1 MSGLTTMSRTANRWR
16 KRGAEALLLLI
27 ALMTLSAAAFA
38 PARAA
43 LQIPIDKGVVEPIPI
58 AIPDFLGAG
67 TAGKDVATVVR
78 ADLER
83 SGLFRSLNPASFI
96 EKISDINT
104 PPRFGDWRTIQA
116 QGLVTGQATMQPD
129 GRLRVDFRLWD
140 IFGEAQMVGLQYM
153 TTPENWRRIAHLV
166 SDAIYERITGEKG
179 YFDTRVVFVAESGP
193 KLNRRKRLAV
203 MDQDGANP
211 VFLTQGDY
219 LVLTPRF
226 NPTAQ
231 MIAYMSYIQGR
242 PRVYLFD
249 LETGRQEVLGNFPTM
264 TFSPRFSPDGKSV
277 VMALETNGN
286 SDIYMMDLATRAVKR
301 LTDDPAIDT
310 APSFSPDG
318 KQIAFESNRGG
329 SQQIYVMN
337 ADGTNVHRISFG
349 AGKNGTPVWSPRG
362 DLIAF
367 TKITESEFGVG
378 VMRPDGSG
386 ERLLTHG
393 WLDEGPTWAPNGR
406 VIMFTRTLPAGANG
420 VGGGSQIW
428 SIDITGRN
436 ERRVLSPG
444 DASDPAWSPL
454 IQ

>member
-1 MSGLTTMSRTANRWR
+1 MAISELIRRA
-16 KRGAEALLLLI
+16 AHPILVVALCLVVFGV
-27 ALMTLSAAAFA
+27 TLPTVAT

-43 LQIPIDKGVVEPIPI
+43 LAIQVDRGVTEPIPI
-58 AIPDFLGAG
+58 AIPDFLGGG

-96 EKISDINT
+96 EKVSDINT

-116 QGLVTGQATMQPD
+116 QGLVTGQAIMQPD
-129 GRLRVDFRLWD
+129 GRLKVDFRLWD
-140 IFGEAQMVGLQYM
+140 IFGESQMVGLQYM

-179 YFDTRVVFVAESGP
+179 YFDTRIVFVSESGP

-231 MIAYMSYIQGR
+231 MIAYMSYIQNR

-277 VMALETNGN
+277 VMALENSGN
-286 SDIYMMDLATRAVKR
+286 SEIYVMDLATRTTKR
-301 LTDDPAIDT
+301 LTNDPGIDT

-318 KQIAFESNRGG
+318 KQICFESNRGG

-337 ADGTNVHRISFG
+337 SDGSNVHRISFG
-349 AGKNGTPVWSPRG
+349 QGKNGTPVWSPRG

-367 TKITESEFGVG
+367 TKITPSYFGVG

-393 WLDEGPTWAPNGR
+393 WQDEGPTWAPNGR
-406 VIMFTRTLPAGANG
+406 VVMFTRTLETRGST
-420 VGGGSQIW
+420 GGGSQIW

>member
-1 MSGLTTMSRTANRWR
+1 MMMGAAKNWRRGGL
-16 KRGAEALLLLI
+16 KALLVLI
-27 ALMTLSAAAFA
+27 ALLSLSTADFT

-43 LQIPIDKGVVEPIPI
+43 LQLRVDQGVTEPIPI
-58 AIPDFLGAG
+58 AIPDFLGATPQG
-67 TAGKDVATVVR
+67 REIAGVVR

-83 SGLFRSLNPASFI
+83 SGLFRALNPASFI
-96 EKISDINT
+96 EKVSDINV
-104 PPRFGDWRTIQA
+104 PPRFADWRTIKA
-116 QGLVTGQATMQPD
+116 QGLVTGQAVAQPD
-129 GRLRVDFRLWD
+129 GRMRVEFRLWD
-140 IFGEAQMVGLQYM
+140 TFAESQMVGLQYN
-153 TTPENWRRIAHLV
+153 TTMPESWRQIAHMV
-166 SDAIYERITGEKG
+166 SDSVYEKITGEKG
-179 YFDTRVVFVAESGP
+179 YFNTRIVFIAESGP
-193 KLNRRKRLAV
+193 KLNRRKRLAI
-203 MDQDGANP
+203 MDQDGFNP
-211 VFLTQGDY
+211 SFLTQGDY

-231 MIAYMSYIQGR
+231 MIAYMSYIQSR

-249 LETGRQEVLGNFPTM
+249 IETGHQEVLGNFPNM

-277 VMALETNGN
+277 VMALESNGN
-286 SDIYMMDLATRAVKR
+286 SDIYLMDLATRSTKR
-301 LTDDPAIDT
+301 LTNDPGIDT

-318 KQIAFESNRGG
+318 KQITFESSRGG

-378 VMRPDGSG
+378 VMRPDGSS
-386 ERLLTHG
+386 EHVLTHG

-406 VIMFTRTLPAGANG
+406 VIMFTRTLPSGAGG

-436 ERRVLSPG
+436 ERRVISPG

-454 IQ
+454 LQ